1 MNHKSAAEIWVIY
14 NAGDSKIDPR
24 IGARTVSQF
33 AAANK
38 EICYMLKRD
47 LHGAKRRGVI
57 LPRTSFNKCGESST
71 HDATYPG
78 VEHRHLQQIPRLSD
92 ADIENILG
100 PKALLAAACANTHVK
115 DRHVDEVS
123 KRGNPLFWG
132 EYKPV
137 DLLKEIFIH
146 CDFTEVWD
154 LTPGSGAAASA
165 ALSLGIKYEGLCVNE
180 GQQQWLDVLMD
191 KVVFAVAVESND
203 AAAAIG
209 ASAAHVASIKMFFHG
224 TVKEAKRYLVNVE
237 KGDAPPN
244 KDDEEEED
252 VDNNDSDEESD
263 E

>member
-1 MNHKSAAEIWVIY
+1 MRQVGQYAA
-14 NAGDSKIDPR
+14 D
-24 IGARTVSQF
+24 
-33 AAANK
+33 NK
-38 EICYMLKRD
+38 ETCYMLKRD
-47 LHGAKRRGVI
+47 LTGTKKKGWIH
-57 LPRTSFNKCGESST
+57 PRTSFNKCGESST

-78 VEHRHLQQIPRLSD
+78 VEHRHLNQIPRLSE
-92 ADIENILG
+92 ADIANILG
-100 PKALLAAACANTHVK
+100 PKALLAAAGANVK
-115 DRHVDEVS
+115 VKERHLEEVA

-209 ASAAHVASIKMFFHG
+209 ASKAHVASIKMFFQG
-224 TVKEAKRYLVNVE
+224 TVKEAKRYLVNAE
-237 KGDAPPN
+237 KGDVPP
-244 KDDEEEED
+244 KDDEEEDED
-252 VDNNDSDEESD
+252 NDDSDEES